1 MTHSLRFIAAFTLLS
16 LAAQASAAVNTDDNG
31 LALSG
36 HDPVA
41 FFTLGAAVQGKSSIT
56 AEHEGATYQFAKT
69 AHRDLFLASPERYLP
84 AYGGY
89 CGFGAAKGKLFPVEI
104 DTWQITGGRLILNYN
119 AEIKAQ
125 FDADIDAL
133 IERADANW
141 PSLNASE

>member
-16 LAAQASAAVNTDDNG
+16 LAAQARAAVNTDDNG

-36 HDPVA
+36 YDPVA
-41 FFTLGAAVQGKSSIT
+41 FFTAGAPVQGKTTIT
-56 AEHEGATYQFAKT
+56 AEHEGATYQFTKHT
-69 AHRDLFLASPERYLP
+69 NRDLFLTDPHKYLP

-104 DTWQITGGRLILNYN
+104 DTWQITDGRLILNYN

-133 IERADANW
+133 IKRADANW
-141 PSLNASE
+141 PGLNASQ

>member
-31 LALSG
+31 VALAG

-41 FFTLGAAVQGKSSIT
+41 FFTVGAPVQGKTSIT
-56 AEHEGATYQFAKT
+56 AEHEGATYQFAKPT
-69 AHRDLFLASPERYLP
+69 NRELFLADPDKYLP

-104 DTWQITGGRLILNYN
+104 DTWQITDGRLILNYN

-125 FDADIDAL
+125 FDADIEAL

-141 PSLNASE
+141 PGLSTAN